1 MPRFA
6 ANLSMLYADR
16 PFLDRFDAAARD
28 GFVAVEFA
36 FPYSFEP
43 ASIRDRLVGNG
54 LQLVLFNTV
63 PGDADAGE
71 RGLAAVPGR
80 ECAFQDGV
88 ECALDYAQ
96 ALGCTRLHA
105 MAGLED
111 PSLATDDIA
120 AGRQWSVM
128 RDNLAMAAE
137 RCARRGVTLLIE
149 PINRRDVPGYFLNR
163 QADAHRLVADVAAPN
178 LKVQMDL
185 YHCQIVEGDLEAR
198 IRRHLPGV
206 GHFQVAGVPQ
216 RHEPD
221 EGEVAFDHLFDVID
235 SLGYDGWVGCEY
247 RPRGDTSA
255 GLHWLARWRDRDRRI
270 SGEFAGGPRSIGTGP
285 AADGSAAGASR

>member
-1 MPRFA
+1 
-6 ANLSMLYADR
+6 MLYADR
-16 PFLDRFDAAARD
+16 PFLDRFDAAAND

-43 ASIRDRLVGNG
+43 EAIRDRLVANG

-63 PGDADAGE
+63 PGDLDAGE

-80 ECAFQDGV
+80 ERAFQDGV
-88 ECALDYAQ
+88 DRALDYAE
-96 ALGCTRLHA
+96 ALGCPRLHA
-105 MAGLED
+105 MAGLEV
-111 PSLATDDIA
+111 PSLVTADIT

-128 RDNLAMAAE
+128 RDNLALAAG
-137 RCARRGVTLLIE
+137 RCARRGVTLLVE

-185 YHCQIVEGDLEAR
+185 YHCQVVEGDLEAR

-206 GHFQVAGVPQ
+206 DHFQIAGVPKRQ
-216 RHEPD
+216 EPD
-221 EGEVAFDHLFDVID
+221 EGEVAFGHLFDVID

-255 GLHWLARWRDRDRRI
+255 GLRWLARWRDGQGRI
-270 SGEFAGGPRSIGTGP
+270 GGAIAGGSRSS
-285 AADGSAAGASR
+285 ASGSSAGGSTSGVGR